1 MNTTTI
7 NFTLSR
13 IDSIL
18 ESLKKLSADYHN
30 DSVDSYP
37 YDVYKEYDAKN
48 LTCLQAINY
57 LSNIRSLKEVEIGYV
72 GHNLNVE
79 YQTQRYTQLEKFHFI
94 SNDEDRTDLY
104 KALSS
109 LQTELIQNKYRR
121 ENSRLIMFDID
132 LPENIVSLLTS
143 YGFIK

>member
-1 MNTTTI
+1 MNTITI

-13 IDSIL
+13 IDHIL
-18 ESLKKLSADYHN
+18 ESLEKLSIGYHTN
-30 DSVDSYP
+30 SVESYP
-37 YDVYKEYDAKN
+37 YDVYKETDAKN
-48 LTCLQAINY
+48 LACLQAINY
-57 LSNIRSLKEVEIGYV
+57 LSNIKSLKEIEIGYT
-72 GHNLNVE
+72 GHDLNVE
-79 YQTQRYTQLEKFHFI
+79 YQTKRYSQLEKFHFI

-121 ENSRLIMFDID
+121 ENSRLIMFDVD
-132 LPENIVSLLTS
+132 LPKNIANLLTT

>member
-1 MNTTTI
+1 MNTITI

-13 IDSIL
+13 LDHII
-18 ESLKKLSADYHN
+18 ESLEKLSIGYHAN
-30 DSVDSYP
+30 SVESYP
-37 YDVYKEYDAKN
+37 YDVYKEYDSKN
-48 LTCLQAINY
+48 LACLQAVNY
-57 LSNIRSLKEVEIGYV
+57 LSNIQSLKEVEIGYV

-79 YQTQRYTQLEKFHFI
+79 YQTQRYSQLEKFHFI

-121 ENSRLIMFDID
+121 ENSRLIMFDVN
-132 LPENIVSLLTS
+132 LPENIVNLLTT

>member
-1 MNTTTI
+1 MNTITI

-13 IDSIL
+13 IDSVT
-18 ESLKKLSADYHN
+18 ESLEKLSTDYHIN
-30 DSVDSYP
+30 SVDSYP

-48 LTCLQAINY
+48 LACLHAINY
-57 LSNIRSLKEVEIGYV
+57 LSNIQSLKEVEIGYV

-79 YQTQRYTQLEKFHFI
+79 YQTQRYSQLEKFHFI

-132 LPENIVSLLTS
+132 LPENIASLLTI